1 MFAVLDA
8 TVPHLPPDAPRY
20 LMGVGTPDDIIGAVQ
35 RGIDMFDCVIPT
47 RAGRTAR
54 AYTVARRVQ
63 PAQCPLRRRC
73 RPAGSRAAP
82 ARPARATAAPIC
94 IICSRPRKCSGR
106 CC

>member
-8 TVPHLPPDAPRY
+8 TVPQLPDDRPRY
-20 LMGVGTPDDIIGAVQ
+20 LMGVGTPDDLIGAVQ

-54 AYTVARRVQ
+54 AFTRAACSTCAMPGSPTTPRRST
-63 PAQCPLRRRC
+63 
-73 RPAGSRAAP
+73 RPAP

-94 IICSRPRKCSGR
+94 TICSRPRKCWGR